1 MSELF
6 RERYDQDTLRAIPVL
21 TLAHIGDG
29 VYELLARSA
38 VVARGGLKVVDAH
51 RQTVA
56 LVAAPAQAKAME
68 TLLPGLTEEEHGFFT
83 RGRNAKPKS
92 TPKHCTLREY
102 AYATGLECL
111 FGYLYLLG
119 RNERIDQLW
128 QAVVAEIDP
137 VQV

>member
-6 RERYDQDTLRAIPVL
+6 REHYDTDTLRAIPVL
-21 TLAHIGDG
+21 TLAHVGDS

-56 LVAAPAQAKAME
+56 LVSAPAQAQAME
-68 TLLPGLTEEEHGFFT
+68 ALLPHLTEAEHAAFA
-83 RGRNAKPKS
+83 RGRNAKPNS

-102 AYATGLECL
+102 AYATGLEVL
-111 FGYLYLLG
+111 FGTLYLKG
-119 RNERIDQLW
+119 ENDRVQELW
-128 QAVVAEIDP
+128 RMVLEVLA
-137 VQV
+137 

>member
-1 MSELF
+1 MTELF
-6 RERYDQDTLRAIPVL
+6 REQYDKDTLRAIPVL

-68 TLLPGLTEEEHGFFT
+68 ALLPQLTEEEHSFFT
-83 RGRNAKPKS
+83 RGRNAKPHS

-111 FGYLYLLG
+111 FGALYLKG
-119 RNERIDQLW
+119 ETQRVQQLW
-128 QAVVAEIDP
+128 ELVLEVLA
-137 VQV
+137 

>member
-6 RERYDQDTLRAIPVL
+6 REHYDTDTLRAIPVL

-38 VVARGGLKVVDAH
+38 VVARGGLKVVEAH

-68 TLLPGLTEEEHGFFT
+68 AILPHLTEEERSAFT
-83 RGRNAKPKS
+83 RGRNAKPHS
-92 TPKHCTLREY
+92 TPKHCSLREY
-102 AYATGLECL
+102 ALATGLETL
-111 FGYLYLLG
+111 FGALYLMG
-119 RNERIDQLW
+119 QTERLNYLFQTVMEELYGI
-128 QAVVAEIDP
+128 
-137 VQV
+137 

>member
-1 MSELF
+1 MTELF
-6 RERYDQDTLRAIPVL
+6 REQYDEDTLRAIPVL

-68 TLLPGLTEEEHGFFT
+68 TLLPQLTEEEHSFFA
-83 RGRNAKPKS
+83 RGRNAKPHS

-111 FGYLYLLG
+111 FGALYLKG
-119 RNERIDQLW
+119 ETQRVQQLW
-128 QAVVAEIDP
+128 ELVLEVLA
-137 VQV
+137 

>member
-1 MSELF
+1 MTELF
-6 RERYDQDTLRAIPVL
+6 REHYDKDALRAIPVL
-21 TLAHIGDG
+21 TLAHVGDG

-38 VVARGGLKVVDAH
+38 VVARGGQKVVDAH

-68 TLLPGLTEEEHGFFT
+68 AILPLLTEEEHAVFA
-83 RGRNAKPKS
+83 RGRNAKPHS

-111 FGYLYLLG
+111 FGMLYLKGENQRVL
-119 RNERIDQLW
+119 ELW
-128 QAVVAEIDP
+128 AAVLEVL
-137 VQV
+137 V